1 VPPDLPAGG
10 AGHGDGDAG
19 FDGDLVGVGFHR
31 DLGCLASVR
40 EADPPAL
47 MTWLPR
53 LTLPEAFTVRSTS
66 VTSPDAGGNGGGPAG
81 LAPAAVPD
89 RSA

>member
-1 VPPDLPAGG
+1 
-10 AGHGDGDAG
+10 
-19 FDGDLVGVGFHR
+19 
-31 DLGCLASVR
+31 
-40 EADPPAL
+40 

-89 RSA
+89 HPA

>member
-1 VPPDLPAGG
+1 MTGPSRRSVTRCPASGRPT
-10 AGHGDGDAG
+10 
-19 FDGDLVGVGFHR
+19 LI
-31 DLGCLASVR
+31 
-40 EADPPAL
+40 
-47 MTWLPR
+47 MWLPR

-89 RSA
+89 HPA